1 MRRKKERK
9 KDTASKKEP
18 ALLLHNLI
26 VCIYT
31 LHQRKKR
38 KKERKKERK
47 VNDMHIYIA
56 LKKERRKRKKEEKE
70 RKKTACALS
79 EDSDQPGHPVWS
91 EFSLSAWRKLG
102 SLPTHWAHIED
113 YDLPGRMP
121 RLIWVFAGRKDHFVG
136 LVMRRLIYFK
146 RAFAFKLK
154 CSCWKEKVSMRG
166 YILWNIP

>member
-1 MRRKKERK
+1 
-9 KDTASKKEP
+9 
-18 ALLLHNLI
+18 
-26 VCIYT
+26 
-31 LHQRKKR
+31 
-38 KKERKKERK
+38 
-47 VNDMHIYIA
+47 MHIYIA
-56 LKKERRKRKKEEKE
+56 SKKEKRKKEEKE

-79 EDSDQPGHPVWS
+79 EDSESDQS
-91 EFSLSAWRKLG
+91 LFSLSAWRKLQ

-113 YDLPGRMP
+113 YDLTGRMP

-154 CSCWKEKVSMRG
+154 CSYWKEKVSMRG